1 MVRLESG
8 EKAIR
13 ADFDQISIS
22 NRIGRI
28 PRRLTFA
35 DGSLFETSDNDAI
48 DAFLKA
54 HGADRT
60 GWVNELERF
69 HPRLFAFVALAT
81 LLVIGIYRY
90 GLPVLVEVAVAV
102 TPPIVPELMSSGTME
117 TLDRVVFSPS
127 QLPAGD
133 IATIKSG
140 FLKIAAVSERGPQ
153 AYNLN
158 FRKGGIIGPN
168 AFALPDGT
176 LVITDELVKL
186 AKGDN
191 DMILGVLA
199 HEIGHVELEH
209 SLRQLYRVVGMTGLI
224 MLIAGDVGSATEDIM
239 TSGAAFL
246 SLSYSRGAESEADQ
260 RSVELM
266 LKAGLDPVAVGRFFK
281 LLEERFGDKGSTSM
295 FSTHPGTPERRSAIE
310 DYARLLK
317 SKAAGSN

>member
-1 MVRLESG
+1 MRVEG
-8 EKAIR
+8 GDQKIE
-13 ADFDQISIS
+13 ADFIAISIS

-35 DGSLFETSDNDAI
+35 DGSLFETSDNEAI

-60 GWVNELERF
+60 GWVHDLERF
-69 HPRLFAFVALAT
+69 HPRLFAFAALAI
-81 LLVIGIYRY
+81 LLIAGVYRY

-102 TPPIVPELMSSGTME
+102 TPPIVPQMMASGTME
-117 TLDRVVFSPS
+117 TLDRTVFSPS

-133 IATIKSG
+133 IEKIRSG
-140 FLKIAAVSERGPQ
+140 FLKIAEISKRGSQ

-186 AKGDN
+186 AKADH
-191 DMILGVLA
+191 DLILGVLA
-199 HEIGHVELEH
+199 HEIGHVELDH
-209 SLRQLYRVVGMTGLI
+209 SLRQLYHIVGMTGLI
-224 MLIAGDVGSATEDIM
+224 MLIAGDVGSGTEDIM
-239 TSGAAFL
+239 TNGAAFL
-246 SLSYSRGAESEADQ
+246 SLSHSRGAESEADQ

-266 LKAGLDPVAVGRFFK
+266 LKAGLDPLAIGRFFK
-281 LLEERFGDKGSTSM
+281 LLEEKLGDKGSTSM
-295 FSTHPGTPERRSAIE
+295 FSTHPGTPERRNAIE
-310 DYARLLK
+310 DYARLLQ
-317 SKAAGSN
+317 SKAAGK